1 MTFDSVLHA
10 MQQTLAGPLANP
22 HMAQFGPEAVLNDDL
37 HIDSV
42 VLINLLV
49 HLETDHGVAIPERDF
64 RKEDFV
70 TVADLIHVLLAD
82 PPALPTAEP
91 QTAPANQDP
100 SEITVH
106 CFVSCLCAA
115 IRRHEGLDFRP
126 FYFGTWDSD
135 FAVTAQ
141 QHLAYHSAEMTQD
154 HYIRWVEQ
162 LYGIRVS
169 QWHDPAL
176 SKSDNLTRFEI
187 LLHTPATDRQLVVML
202 DMFHLP
208 ERDTKYNQDPFP
220 HFVIVEPTADPEV
233 WHMNDPDYRWRGDLP
248 RAAILNAMAQPSVAG
263 GYILDS
269 TRARAP
275 EPQDLV
281 AYFNAT
287 FRPDAN
293 PLTDALRRIITY
305 HGHPERPLALPELEI
320 ALRELPVLSLRKYAY
335 EHAFAFFWRALGLSF
350 AAFDAHCDQVEAL
363 CEGFRRLHFQA
374 AKLAHTRDRAQ
385 LPELIAALDAL
396 DRLEFTIKTALH
408 AQFQTW
414 CRTTQVAASI
424 SPNRS
429 HETRAILK
437 GEPA

>member
-1 MTFDSVLHA
+1 MTFDTVLSA
-10 MQQTLAGPLANP
+10 MRQTLAGPLANP
-22 HMAQFGPEAVLNDDL
+22 HMAQFGPEAMLNDDL

-49 HLETDHGVAIPERDF
+49 HLETDHGIDIPERDF
-64 RKEDFV
+64 RKEDFA
-70 TVADLIHVLLAD
+70 TVADLIHVLMGRPSA
-82 PPALPTAEP
+82 TISSEP

-135 FAVTAQ
+135 FAITPH
-141 QHLAYHSAEMTQD
+141 QHLAYHDANMTQD
-154 HYIRWVEQ
+154 HYIDWINR
-162 LYGIRVS
+162 LYEINVS
-169 QWHDPAL
+169 PWYDHTQ
-176 SKSDNLTRFEI
+176 SKADNLARFET
-187 LLHTPATDRQLVVML
+187 LLHSTSGDRQLVVML

-220 HFVIVEPTADPEV
+220 HFVILEPTDNPEI
-233 WHMNDPDYRWRGDLP
+233 WHMNDPDYRWQGELP
-248 RAAILNAMAQPSVAG
+248 RAAILKAMAQPSVAG
-263 GYILDS
+263 GYIIDS
-269 TRARAP
+269 THARAP

-287 FRPDAN
+287 FRPDDN
-293 PLTDALRRIITY
+293 PLTDALCQIITY
-305 HGHPERPLALPELEI
+305 HGHPERPLALPDLEI

-350 AAFDAHCDQVEAL
+350 AEFDAHCDQVEAL
-363 CEGFRRLHFQA
+363 CEGFRSLHFLA
-374 AKLAHTRDRAQ
+374 AKVAHTRDRAL
-385 LPELIAALDAL
+385 LPDLLTALDAL
-396 DRLEFTIKTALH
+396 NVLEITIKAALQ

-414 CRTTQVAASI
+414 CRATQTASI
-424 SPNRS
+424 APNSSP
-429 HETRAILK
+429 ETGTMLK

>member
-10 MQQTLAGPLANP
+10 MQQTLARPLANP

-70 TVADLIHVLLAD
+70 TVADLIHVLLAS
-82 PPALPTAEP
+82 PSAAVATEP
-91 QTAPANQDP
+91 EAAPANQDP

-176 SKSDNLTRFEI
+176 SKSDNLTRFEK

-269 TRARAP
+269 THARAP

-350 AAFDAHCDQVEAL
+350 AEFDAHCDQVEAL

-374 AKLAHTRDRAQ
+374 AKLAHTRDHAQ
-385 LPELIAALDAL
+385 LPDLIAALDAL
-396 DRLEFTIKTALH
+396 DPLEFTIKTALH

-429 HETRAILK
+429 PETRAMLK